1 MRVSP
6 STARSIDRQPV
17 TRAGEVTFTDLYE
30 LTMAAGYLAAD
41 HTAPATF
48 DLFVRRLPEPRNF
61 LVAAGLADVL
71 DHLEQLRI
79 TAPELDFLA
88 ALDWTDD
95 EYLAMLAEL
104 RFTGDVMAM
113 PEGEVVFGN
122 EPIVRV
128 TAPLIEAQIV
138 ETKLINLVGSQT
150 MIASKAARVALAC
163 GDRRFVEF
171 GARRTHGG
179 DAAMQAARSAWI
191 GGAAG
196 TSLVSAGLR
205 WGIPLSGTMA
215 HSYVMSFADEL
226 DAFRSFAR
234 RFPDGA
240 VLLIDTY
247 DTEEGARRAVQVAH
261 ELADEG
267 VTVGGVRLD
276 SGDLARL
283 ASSVRK
289 ILDEGGLTE
298 TSIFASGDLD
308 EYRITEILAT
318 GAPIDAFGVGTQ
330 LGTSADA
337 PSLGAV
343 YKLVADA
350 GGPKIKLSADKV
362 TLPGLKQV
370 WRVSDGSV
378 DRYDVIA
385 LDDEKLSTRRG
396 DLPDGWV
403 ARPLLHEVMVGG
415 QRVGPDPDIESIQER
430 CRQAVASLPTRLR
443 SLQQRERPYE
453 VRWSTGVQG
462 LVDELTAA
470 HRPV

>member
-1 MRVSP
+1 M
-6 STARSIDRQPV
+6 
-17 TRAGEVTFTDLYE
+17 TRPGEVTFTDLYE

-41 HTAPATF
+41 HVGPATF

-79 TAPELDFLA
+79 TDAELDHLTG
-88 ALDWTDD
+88 LDWTDD
-95 EYLAMLAEL
+95 AFLSMLTDL
-104 RFTGDVMAM
+104 RFTGDLMAV
-113 PEGEVVFGN
+113 PEGEVVFGG
-122 EPIVRV
+122 EPIIRV
-128 TAPLIEAQIV
+128 TAPLIEAQII
-138 ETKLINLVGSQT
+138 ETKLLNLVGSQT
-150 MIASKAARVALAC
+150 MVASKAARVALAC

-179 DAAMQAARSAWI
+179 DAAMQAARSAVI
-191 GGAAG
+191 GGASG
-196 TSLVSAGLR
+196 TSLVSAGVR
-205 WGIPLSGTMA
+205 WGVELAGTMA
-215 HSYVMSFADEL
+215 HSFVMSFPDEI
-226 DAFRSFAR
+226 DAFRAFAR

-247 DTEEGARRAVQVAH
+247 DTEEGARLAVQVAR
-261 ELADEG
+261 ELAGEG

-276 SGDLARL
+276 SGDLVRL
-283 ASSVRK
+283 SKSVRQ
-289 ILDEGGLTE
+289 ILDDGGLGDA
-298 TSIFASGDLD
+298 SIFASGDLD
-308 EYRITEILAT
+308 EYRITEILGA

-343 YKLVADA
+343 YKLVADTY
-350 GGPKIKLSADKV
+350 GPKIKLSEDKV

-370 WRVSDGSV
+370 WRVSDGST

-385 LDDEKLSTRRG
+385 IDGEELSADGGDLDDG
-396 DLPDGWV
+396 CV

-415 QRVGPDPDIESIQER
+415 QRVGPDPDIEAIQER
-430 CRQAVASLPTRLR
+430 CRQAVAALPTRLR
-443 SLQQRERPYE
+443 TLQQRERPYE
-453 VRWSTGVQG
+453 VRRSAGVQA

-470 HRPV
+470 HRPPGG